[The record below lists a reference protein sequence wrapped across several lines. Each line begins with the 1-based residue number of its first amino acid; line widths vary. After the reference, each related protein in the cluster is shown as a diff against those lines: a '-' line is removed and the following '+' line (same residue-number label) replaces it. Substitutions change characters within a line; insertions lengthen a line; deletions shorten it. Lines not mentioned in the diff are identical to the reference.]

1 MCLAWNGCGR
11 RWQRVAGAL
20 RRVGWGLV
28 VVCIVGGV
36 AAVLGFVPQM
46 LVLFLMLSIL
56 EDVGYMA
63 RVAFIM
69 DVVSSA
75 KFGLSGKSFIPMPD
89 RFWLRACALS
99 GQPQSSLK
107 RTRPA
112 HDHYDHLLCASAAPK
127 MPIIGLVLPAPCG
140 RQRPG
145 GKQAYFI
152 GVVYI
157 LSSAAS
163 C

>member
-69 DVVSSA
+69 DRKHLPQVRPVRQKLYPYA
-75 KFGLSGKSFIPMPD
+75 D
-89 RFWLRACALS
+89 RFWLACRALW
-99 GQPQSSLK
+99 P
-107 RTRPA
+107 
-112 HDHYDHLLCASAAPK
+112 AAPLK
-127 MPIIGLVLPAPCG
+127 NATGA
-140 RQRPG
+140 
-145 GKQAYFI
+145 
-152 GVVYI
+152 
-157 LSSAAS
+157 
-163 C
+163 